1 MHAVEA
7 GVNRHPPARV
17 VLMGVSQGGAMA
29 CAMAARPEFSKIAG
43 VLCIGGWL
51 PRNRCGECRPRASSP
66 RPRALFLHGNADTT
80 VPVKHATAAQ
90 REWSSDCGLRLYEGV
105 AHDASAGP
113 CEPLKRDAL
122 TWLRRR
128 FTLEVDSDGVFD
140 HRPMLGSS
148 VVKVLRDS
156 NNKSSCT
163 HLRGVVSDGLANDV
177 LKELEGIEL
186 DNRTTAEMKASY
198 PTQRCF
204 SHDVYG
210 EKRRSLSPRHVLAL
224 SLVGDGRA
232 YPYAGQKRDAFDC
245 KGLPAIVA
253 LMRLLS
259 ALFGVPLDFALVNRY
274 DLAQGHHLNAHSD
287 AEEDLVPGAPIVA
300 VTLGVALPFEVTY
313 GVKEQSVTDPSR
325 KGYKIVQ
332 NGQPPAESERR
343 TVTFLPKHG
352 DVVIMHGALQQHYQ
366 HSIPK
371 PPLGQQGIRYS
382 ITARALVRG

>member
-1 MHAVEA
+1 
-7 GVNRHPPARV
+7 
-17 VLMGVSQGGAMA
+17 
-29 CAMAARPEFSKIAG
+29 
-43 VLCIGGWL
+43 
-51 PRNRCGECRPRASSP
+51 
-66 RPRALFLHGNADTT
+66 
-80 VPVKHATAAQ
+80 
-90 REWSSDCGLRLYEGV
+90 
-105 AHDASAGP
+105 
-113 CEPLKRDAL
+113 
-122 TWLRRR
+122 
-128 FTLEVDSDGVFD
+128 
-140 HRPMLGSS
+140 
-148 VVKVLRDS
+148 
-156 NNKSSCT
+156 
-163 HLRGVVSDGLANDV
+163 
-177 LKELEGIEL
+177 
-186 DNRTTAEMKASY
+186 
-198 PTQRCF
+198 
-204 SHDVYG
+204 
-210 EKRRSLSPRHVLAL
+210 
-224 SLVGDGRA
+224 VGDGRA

-313 GVKEQSVTDPSR
+313 GVKQQSVTDPSR

>member
-1 MHAVEA
+1 
-7 GVNRHPPARV
+7 
-17 VLMGVSQGGAMA
+17 
-29 CAMAARPEFSKIAG
+29 
-43 VLCIGGWL
+43 
-51 PRNRCGECRPRASSP
+51 
-66 RPRALFLHGNADTT
+66 
-80 VPVKHATAAQ
+80 
-90 REWSSDCGLRLYEGV
+90 
-105 AHDASAGP
+105 
-113 CEPLKRDAL
+113 
-122 TWLRRR
+122 
-128 FTLEVDSDGVFD
+128 
-140 HRPMLGSS
+140 MLGSS